1 MHAFLI
7 ELSRQRRYWLLLL
20 MVGIALEGGAL
31 YYQYVLDEWPCV
43 LCIHVR
49 ILVMAFILLA
59 ALALFCTSSLP
70 MMRLLHGV
78 NSLIMLWLVERSWQ
92 VLAVE
97 RGWIFGD
104 CSLDLGMPAWFA
116 LDKWLPAIFEVQT
129 SCGYSPLILFDITM
143 AEALLVISIL
153 LLIISATLFVT
164 SWQDYNNIESG

>member
-1 MHAFLI
+1 MHSFLI

-20 MVGIALEGGAL
+20 MLGIALEGGAL
-31 YYQYVLDEWPCV
+31 YYQYALDEWPCV

-49 ILVMAFILLA
+49 ILVITFVLLA
-59 ALALFCTSSLP
+59 ALALGCTRSIA

-78 NSLIMLWLVERSWQ
+78 NSLVMLWLVERSWQ

-104 CSLDLGMPAWFA
+104 CDMDLGMPAWFA
-116 LDKWLPAIFEVQT
+116 LDKWLPAMFEVQT
-129 SCGYSPLILFDITM
+129 SCGYTPLILFDITM

-164 SWQDYNNIESG
+164 SWQD